1 MNTALRISA
10 AGFLL
15 FLALGAAGAPWLAP
29 KGYAEQFRESPLQPP
44 GRSFPLGTDEL
55 GRDLLARTLYG
66 TRISLLL
73 AAAAAALCTLTGSAV
88 GVIAGFTGGLADAI
102 LSRFS
107 MLLLSLP
114 WMFLVLAVRAALP
127 LDLPPEQSVWI
138 TFATLAAVGW
148 AAPAQVVAA
157 SARGLRRSNFAL
169 RARAEGGGAMRV
181 LFRQV
186 APNLRTVVFSQFL
199 AVLPAFVLSEAT
211 LSLLGLGVAEP
222 LPSWGVLLRGLE
234 DPAAVAGRPWRL
246 IPLLLLLL
254 TTASMQILGA
264 KQVHKT

>member
-1 MNTALRISA
+1 MNRALRISSVA
-10 AGFLL
+10 FLVL
-15 FLALGAAGAPWLAP
+15 LALGAAAAPWLTHA
-29 KGYAEQFRESPLQPP
+29 GYAEQFRESPLQPP
-44 GRSFPLGTDEL
+44 GGRFPLGTDEL
-55 GRDLLARTLYG
+55 GRDLLARTLYA

-73 AAAAAALCTLTGSAV
+73 AAAAAVLCTLTGSAM
-88 GVIAGFTGGLADAI
+88 GVIAGFLGGVADAI

-107 MLLLSLP
+107 ILLLALP
-114 WMFLVLAVRAALP
+114 WMFLVLAVRASLP

-138 TFATLAAVGW
+138 TFAVLAAVGW

-157 SARGLRRSNFAL
+157 SARGLRRSDFAL
-169 RARAEGGGAMRV
+169 RARAEGAGTLQI

-186 APNLRTVVFSQFL
+186 APNLRAVVLFQFL
-199 AVLPAFVLSEAT
+199 AVLPGFVLSEAT
-211 LSLLGLGVAEP
+211 LGLLGLGVAEP
-222 LPSWGVLLRGLE
+222 LPSWGGLLRGLE
-234 DPAAVAGRPWRL
+234 DPAAIAGRPWRL